1 MPAKKEIKVVF
12 AGVTALFLVFLLAP
26 LALLLSKSFQAEGG
40 ISLQNYRNILSSPGF
55 LAALGHSAAVSAASA
70 AAAVALAFLLAY
82 AVHYSGLPRAAKRA
96 ISACAVLPML
106 LPTITYGF
114 AIIYS
119 LGKQGL
125 LTRLLGF
132 QLFDIYGFGGL
143 MLGYVVYTLPIAFLL
158 LSNTMRFIDK
168 RFITV
173 SRLMGDR
180 PARTFFVTAL
190 RPMLGTMAAAFIQA
204 FFLCFTDYGIPAS
217 VGGQYNVIATELYNQ
232 MLGSMPSFENG
243 AVVAMVM
250 LLPSVASI
258 LLLGFLERYNFR
270 YNQVSDVEPRPNLV
284 RDGLLGLSS
293 FAVLACVLSLFLVI
307 FLVPFVQMWP
317 YQLTFTTAHLAA
329 IFQDEQLTRVY
340 TNSLLAAFLT
350 AVIGSLIAYGA
361 ALVTTRST
369 LSAKCKGVIDS
380 AALVINTI
388 PGMVL
393 GIAFLFAFTGTPL
406 QNTIAIIVA
415 CNIIHFFS
423 TPYLLMKNSLSKLS
437 PSWETTAML
446 MGDSWLKTILRVVTP
461 NAGAALLEAFEYYF
475 INAMVTVSAV
485 IFLCGARTMV
495 ITAKIK
501 ELQYMAKFDQIFAL
515 SLLILATNLL
525 AKGLCRL
532 LARRKK
538 KADALAL
545 LIEKCKTMKKE
556 KSPNAT
562 L

>member
-1 MPAKKEIKVVF
+1 MPAKKEIKAVF
-12 AGVTALFLVFLLAP
+12 VAISALFALFLAMPVAR
-26 LALLLSKSFQAEGG
+26 LLSKSFSVEGG
-40 ISLQNYRNILSSPGF
+40 FGWDNYRNILTSAGF
-55 LAALGHSAAVSAASA
+55 LEALRGSVAISAASA
-70 AAAVALAFLLAY
+70 AVAVLLAFLLAY
-82 AVHYSGLPRAAKRA
+82 AVHYSGLPKLLKRFIAAA
-96 ISACAVLPML
+96 TVLPML

-132 QLFDIYGFGGL
+132 QPFDIYGFGGL
-143 MLGYVVYTLPIAFLL
+143 LLGYVVYTLPIAFLL
-158 LSNTMRFIDK
+158 LSNTMRYIDK

-180 PARTFFVTAL
+180 PFRTFWVTTV
-190 RPMLGTMAAAFIQA
+190 RPMVGALGAAFVQA

-217 VGGQYNVIATELYNQ
+217 VGGQYKVVATELYNQ
-232 MLGSMPSFENG
+232 MLGSLPSFENG
-243 AVVAMVM
+243 AVIAMMM
-250 LLPSVASI
+250 LLPSIASI
-258 LLLGFLERYNFR
+258 VLLQVLEKYNFR
-270 YNQVSDVEPRPNLV
+270 YNQVSDLTPRKNIL
-284 RDGLLGLSS
+284 RDVLLGTGSL
-293 FAVLACVLSLFLVI
+293 AVLLTVFSLFLVI
-307 FLVPFVQMWP
+307 FLVPFVKMWP
-317 YQLTFTTAHLAA
+317 YQLTFTTEHLTA
-329 IFQDEQLTRVY
+329 IFRSPELSRVY
-340 TNSLLAAFLT
+340 TNSLLVAVLT
-350 AVIGSLIAYGA
+350 AVLGSLIAYGA
-361 ALVTTRST
+361 ALVTTRSA
-369 LSAKCKGVIDS
+369 LPARLKGVLDA

-406 QNTIAIIVA
+406 HNSIAIVVI

-446 MGDSWLKTILRVVTP
+446 MGDSWLKTIVRVVTP
-461 NAGAALLEAFEYYF
+461 NAGAALLEMFEYYF

-515 SLLILATNLL
+515 SLLILATNLV

-532 LARRKK
+532 LARKK
-538 KADALAL
+538 SKAGAFAL
-545 LIEKCKTMKKE
+545 LINKLQSMKKE
-556 KSPNAT
+556 KSSHAA